1 MRHQKKYFVLLV
13 AIVLT
18 HFCVAQNLV
27 PNHSFEKAWTCPQF
41 YTTDPVKEL
50 VPDWKNPNKGTPD
63 YYHLCSDSIM
73 GVPENFAGYAYPL
86 KGSGYIGLILR
97 ETFDTCTQRSGVSRE
112 YVQAKLT
119 EPLMK
124 EQLYCVRLNYM
135 LASRSL
141 FAVDALGI
149 TITRNKIA
157 AKDAG
162 QIIQKPQVT
171 NIPGHIM
178 DNNTEWVE
186 LSGTYRARGGEQYFS
201 IGNFW
206 DNDLTR
212 FVRITDTTLCDTNFV
227 YAYYFIDDVW
237 LYPINSEYD
246 CICPNEFTVGSDWLS
261 ENYDPNTGY
270 NSLNLKNSYDL
281 YKNTENLLADNKGN
295 NSGDG
300 SDDDLANK
308 NGNNSGDGS
317 DDDLANK
324 NGNNSDDGSDDDLAN
339 KNGNNSGDGSDDD
352 LANKNGNNS
361 GDGSDDDLANKNGN
375 NSGDGSDDDLSN
387 KNGNNSDDG
396 SDDDLANKNGNN
408 SGDEIDEN
416 YNDSDS
422 NIKGH
427 LLSSEISESAF
438 MNAGIGDSFRL
449 NRIFFE
455 FNSSELLAASFS
467 ELDTL
472 ANIMINSAKL
482 RIEIRGHTD
491 NIGTERYNKKLSV
504 ERAASVYNYL
514 ISKGIDKSR
523 MKYRGFGTQVP
534 IADNETDEGRRLNR
548 RVEIII
554 VEL

>member
-1 MRHQKKYFVLLV
+1 MDNYCKYCIIVVCVLLN
-13 AIVLT
+13 LWS
-18 HFCVAQNLV
+18 FAQNLV
-27 PNHSFEKAWTCPQF
+27 PNQSFEKAWTCPQY

-50 VPDWKNPNKGTPD
+50 VPEWINPNKGTPD

-73 GVPENFAGYAYPL
+73 GVPENFAGYAYPA

-97 ETFDTCTQRSGVSRE
+97 ETFDTCVNRKGVSRE
-112 YVQAKLT
+112 YVQVKLT
-119 EPLMK
+119 EPLTK

-135 LASRSL
+135 LASKSA

-149 TITRNKIA
+149 TITKNKIY

-178 DNNTEWVE
+178 DNNTEWIE
-186 LSGTYRARGGEQYFS
+186 LSGTYRARGGEQYLS

-237 LYPINSEYD
+237 LYAIDSDYD
-246 CICPNEFTVGSDWLS
+246 CISPNEFSVGSDWLS

-270 NSLNLKNSYDL
+270 NSLNIKNPYDL
-281 YKNTENLLADNKGN
+281 YKDTEDLLADNDNN

-324 NGNNSDDGSDDDLAN
+324 NGNT
-339 KNGNNSGDGSDDD
+339 SGDGSDDD
-352 LANKNGNNS
+352 LNNT
-361 GDGSDDDLANKNGN
+361 
-375 NSGDGSDDDLSN
+375 
-387 KNGNNSDDG
+387 
-396 SDDDLANKNGNN
+396 
-408 SGDEIDEN
+408 
-416 YNDSDS
+416 DS
-422 NIKGH
+422 NSKGH
-427 LLSSEISESAF
+427 LLNSEISESAF

-472 ANIMINSAKL
+472 ANIMISSPKL

-514 ISKGIDKSR
+514 ITRGIDKSR

-534 IADNETDEGRRLNR
+534 LADNETDEGRRLNR